1 MSSSDSENELSNTP
15 PNIIQL
21 ATNTTKNL
29 LPEKSRERYE
39 KVYQQWAGVQQTI
52 FYNKF
57 QIPGVIGCI
66 DCTHIAIFPPVL
78 NHPINPEYIFVNRK
92 GYHSINTQ
100 LICDSS
106 LKILHVNARFPGR
119 PWLLTPIQNPENPD
133 EEEYNSR
140 HASARATVER
150 CNGLLKMRFRCLL
163 KHRNRVLHY
172 TPQAA
177 SKIINA
183 CVVLHNMCI
192 SVAC

>member
-39 KVYQQWAGVQQTI
+39 KVYQQWAGVQQTM
-52 FYNKF
+52 
-57 QIPGVIGCI
+57 
-66 DCTHIAIFPPVL
+66 
-78 NHPINPEYIFVNRK
+78 K